1 MNRIERL
8 KMVKAM
14 EFICRNINDE
24 NYIYAWMS
32 LGVPDG
38 DIEYGDLSSD
48 PEDMDKYAYLIDNDD
63 VFADLMDTFLYAMK
77 KAEEDGGLYCD
88 KVVSHEMKR

>member
-48 PEDMDKYAYLIDNDD
+48 TEDMYKYAYLIDNDD

-77 KAEEDGGLYCD
+77 KADEDGGLYCD